1 MPRKRRYTPLHV
13 YLNTRLVGL
22 LEREYSGAVRFSY
35 DNDWLAWEHALPVSI
50 SMPLRE
56 DRFTGAPVMAVFDN
70 LLPDHE
76 SIRSRVAERV
86 GADGIDAFSLLSII
100 GRDCIG
106 ALQFLPEGEI
116 PQPADKLTGEKLSPE
131 DIARILTSLDVTPL
145 GIRSEHDFRISVA
158 GAQEKTALLRQGDQW
173 IEPTGTTPTTHILK
187 PQIGKLANGMDLSHS
202 VENEYLCLQLMQAF
216 GLDVAETQI
225 ESFAGKTALVITR
238 FDRRW
243 TSQGQ
248 LIRLPQEDC
257 CQALSCPPTRKY
269 QNEGGPGIKEI
280 MDVLQG
286 SDDPITDR
294 RDFFKSQIIFWLIG
308 ATDGHAKNFSIALNS
323 QGRFRMTPIYDVLT
337 AQPSFD
343 NKQLSHKDFKLAMR
357 VGNSKQYNVEKI
369 QGRHFLDSGL
379 SSGLSR
385 KAIKSL
391 AEEIQD
397 SAVATLEKTF
407 NSLPDGFPGE
417 LHASILA
424 GVQRRLPRLSLPG

>member
-35 DNDWLAWEHALPVSI
+35 DADWLAWEHALPVSI

-56 DRFTGAPVMAVFDN
+56 DRFAGAAVMAVFDN

-76 SIRSRVAERV
+76 FIRRRVAERV

-106 ALQFLPEGEI
+106 ALQFLAEGEA
-116 PQPADKLTGEKLSPE
+116 PQAADNLTGEPQSDE

-158 GAQEKTALLRQGDQW
+158 GAQEKTALLRHGEQW

-187 PQIGKLANGMDLSHS
+187 PQIGRLANGMDLSHS
-202 VENEYLCLQLMQAF
+202 VENEYLCLQIMEAF
-216 GLDVAETQI
+216 GLKVAETSI
-225 ESFAGKTALVITR
+225 ETFADQTALVIKR
-238 FDRRW
+238 FDRHW
-243 TSQGQ
+243 TSKGQ

-286 SDDPITDR
+286 SDDPINDR
-294 RDFFKSQIIFWLIG
+294 RDFFKSQILFWLIG
-308 ATDGHAKNFSIALNS
+308 ATDGHAKNFSIALNT

-343 NKQLSHKDFKLAMR
+343 HKQLSHKDFKLAMR
-357 VGNSKQYNVEKI
+357 VGNSNQYNVEKI

-379 SSGLSR
+379 KSGLSR
-385 KAIKSL
+385 KVIRTL
-391 AEEIQD
+391 AEEVQD
-397 SAVATLEKTF
+397 SALATLEALF
-407 NSLPDGFPGE
+407 NTLPHNFPGQLPE
-417 LHASILA
+417 SILA
-424 GVQRRLPRLSLPG
+424 GVQRRLPRLSIPD